1 MSLIPTISMSLR
13 LTAALKARRPIR
25 PNPLIPTLVI
35 FLFGLNFEKPK
46 INDLPTKTNEIK
58 YGLRKILLHRFA
70 NQEYGSIFAAP
81 LDTLAP
87 DPTHTQPPT
96 LSSRP

>member
-1 MSLIPTISMSLR
+1 
-13 LTAALKARRPIR
+13 
-25 PNPLIPTLVI
+25 LIPTLVI

-70 NQEYGSIFAAP
+70 NQGYGSIFAASFEGIAK
-81 LDTLAP
+81 DH
-87 DPTHTQPPT
+87 THTQPNT
-96 LSSRP
+96 I